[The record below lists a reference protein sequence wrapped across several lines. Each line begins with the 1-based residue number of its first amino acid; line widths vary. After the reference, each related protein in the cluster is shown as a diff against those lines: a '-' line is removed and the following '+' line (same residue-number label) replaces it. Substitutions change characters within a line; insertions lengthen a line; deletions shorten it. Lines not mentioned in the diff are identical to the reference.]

1 MLPRMRRINAR
12 LRPLYNVVAV
22 ALTVFIPLSLTLSLW
37 DREKTRAERD
47 AKIEFEFRVGEG
59 TEAIRARMRAYEQV
73 LRGAAALFS
82 ISRAVTREDWRDY
95 VRFQRLSTTYP
106 GIASIAY
113 APVVG
118 ADNLASFLARNR
130 LANTPAF
137 RIFPEGAR
145 RIYVPN
151 LYVEPFAGRNVQAL
165 GFDLYSDPARRS
177 ALNIARDTG
186 EPTLSARLTLAQDA
200 GEPLRPGVS
209 IYVPV
214 YERGRDHDTPAQRR
228 AALTGFVVGG
238 FRISELLAG
247 IFTEQ
252 FRLEVRISDGA
263 PGAALVP
270 LGGNS
275 SAGMPPGAARFT
287 AQQSIELNNR
297 VWLLH
302 FASTPAFESAIDH
315 TRPQLTLIGGLML
328 SALLIALILLLA
340 TTRNRAV
347 RLARYMYAEL
357 HAMNDDSPLG
367 IVRTDADGQCDYVN
381 QAFERISG
389 LRSEQARGDGWLSA
403 VHPEDRERVVRE
415 WHAALSENRPYESVH
430 RLLRSGGT
438 TAWASV
444 KAAPIRNRGGVI
456 GYTASV
462 DDITERKRTAEAL
475 RESEERL
482 TFALQGSNLALVDWN
497 VQTGQILLSDQWAH
511 IVGAAPGAT
520 STTIQEFEQLVHP
533 EDLPHLRQ
541 QLAGVLKG
549 TLTEYTAEHRI
560 KTNDGS
566 WRWILSSAKVTQR
579 DAAGIAL
586 RLTGTNLD
594 ISRRKAVE
602 HLKEE
607 FIATL
612 SHELRTP
619 LTVIVGS
626 LAMLQDGSAAKLP
639 ADEAM
644 MLDMACQNSAR
655 LQKLI
660 DNMLDFKEMSSDAT
674 GFALTSVE
682 LGPLLQRAID
692 LNRAY
697 ADSRQVAYE
706 LREPLPRMAVLAD
719 PERLTMV
726 VTNLLSN
733 AVKYSPAGA
742 TVTISARTEAG
753 FARVMITDR
762 GPGVPPEFRDRI
774 FQSFAQADGSNTRQS
789 GGAGLG
795 LSISKAIIEKF
806 GGRIG
811 YESEPGRGATFFF
824 ELPLST

>member
-1 MLPRMRRINAR
+1 M
-12 LRPLYNVVAV
+12 
-22 ALTVFIPLSLTLSLW
+22 
-37 DREKTRAERD
+37 
-47 AKIEFEFRVGEG
+47 
-59 TEAIRARMRAYEQV
+59 
-73 LRGAAALFS
+73 
-82 ISRAVTREDWRDY
+82 
-95 VRFQRLSTTYP
+95 
-106 GIASIAY
+106 
-113 APVVG
+113 
-118 ADNLASFLARNR
+118 
-130 LANTPAF
+130 
-137 RIFPEGAR
+137 
-145 RIYVPN
+145 
-151 LYVEPFAGRNVQAL
+151 
-165 GFDLYSDPARRS
+165 
-177 ALNIARDTG
+177 
-186 EPTLSARLTLAQDA
+186 
-200 GEPLRPGVS
+200 
-209 IYVPV
+209 
-214 YERGRDHDTPAQRR
+214 
-228 AALTGFVVGG
+228 
-238 FRISELLAG
+238 
-247 IFTEQ
+247 
-252 FRLEVRISDGA
+252 
-263 PGAALVP
+263 
-270 LGGNS
+270 
-275 SAGMPPGAARFT
+275 
-287 AQQSIELNNR
+287 
-297 VWLLH
+297 
-302 FASTPAFESAIDH
+302 
-315 TRPQLTLIGGLML
+315 
-328 SALLIALILLLA
+328 
-340 TTRNRAV
+340 
-347 RLARYMYAEL
+347 
-357 HAMNDDSPLG
+357 
-367 IVRTDADGQCDYVN
+367 
-381 QAFERISG
+381 
-389 LRSEQARGDGWLSA
+389 
-403 VHPEDRERVVRE
+403 
-415 WHAALSENRPYESVH
+415 
-430 RLLRSGGT
+430 LRSGGT

-811 YESEPGRGATFFF
+811 YESEPGSGATFFF